1 MTDLIYINIC
11 YAFFTL
17 VSMYK
22 FIMQKAIE
30 QLEDE
35 LNKK

>member
-1 MTDLIYINIC
+1 MIDLIYINIC

-17 VSMYK
+17 VSIYK

-30 QLEDE
+30 DLEDK
-35 LNKK
+35 LKK